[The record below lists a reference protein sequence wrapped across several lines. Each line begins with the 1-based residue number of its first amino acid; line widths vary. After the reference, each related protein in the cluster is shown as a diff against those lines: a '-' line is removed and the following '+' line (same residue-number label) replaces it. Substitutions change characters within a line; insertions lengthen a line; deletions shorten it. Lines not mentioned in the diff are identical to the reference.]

1 MSQHELIDRLQR
13 ACQRG
18 ESIRKMAKM
27 EGLRVDTVRRITS
40 TPRFQRDLTMQLVNT
55 ALTRATAS
63 PQMDR
68 ITGRALTGLLRLVKS
83 GASVSLSM
91 EDLASLGAFSQQQQA
106 LAVRRG

>member
-1 MSQHELIDRLQR
+1 
-13 ACQRG
+13 
-18 ESIRKMAKM
+18 MAKR
-27 EGLRVDTVRRITS
+27 EGLSVDVVRQMTS

-55 ALTRATAS
+55 SLSRSTAS

-83 GASVSLSM
+83 GASVSFSM
-91 EDLASLGAFSQQQQA
+91 EDLVALGAFSKQQQA